1 MRQFL
6 SIYTKLN
13 NLEKHK
19 FHLIF
24 LFTVILIL
32 LEMLSLGLIL
42 PIITLVINGDF
53 ELNFKQLDSFSKL
66 DKDDQII
73 ICLIALVFTY
83 LIKNIFLAL
92 LTYFKK
98 KFLADIQIDFT
109 SRIYNKYINQ
119 SYSFYLKS
127 DKSLIIRNIGM
138 VGTYSNILEN
148 HLAVDL
154 IIKETDVEVHMFLI
168 RIKKRS

>member
-13 NLEKHK
+13 NLEKYK

-42 PIITLVINGDF
+42 PIIIVVINGDF

-92 LTYFKK
+92 LSYFKK
-98 KFLADIQIDFT
+98 IFLKRKKI
-109 SRIYNKYINQ
+109 
-119 SYSFYLKS
+119 
-127 DKSLIIRNIGM
+127 
-138 VGTYSNILEN
+138 
-148 HLAVDL
+148 
-154 IIKETDVEVHMFLI
+154 FL
-168 RIKKRS
+168 